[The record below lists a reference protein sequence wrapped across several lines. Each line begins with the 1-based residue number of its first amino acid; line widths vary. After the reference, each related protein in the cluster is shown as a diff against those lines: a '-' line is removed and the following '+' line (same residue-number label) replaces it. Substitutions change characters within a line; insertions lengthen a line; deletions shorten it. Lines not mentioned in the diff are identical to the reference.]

1 MNDNALN
8 FDLDKFRVTDVDSAY
23 YIKDF
28 ITKKEEQELLNKIY
42 SAPKPKW
49 VVLKNRRLQNWG
61 GVPTERGM
69 LSESLP
75 SWLTTCTFPK
85 FSTLGLFNDC
95 EKFKLPNHC
104 LINEYESGQGIMP
117 HEDGPFYYPTVV
129 TISLKSHTI
138 LDFYKHLNSMNCIM
152 AKANNGESKSYY
164 SAPEFSLLLEP
175 RSLLVLKHDLYKT
188 YLHGI
193 QEVKFDNL
201 NEKNIL
207 NYNLT
212 DMADDFETNNCT
224 ILKRDTRIS
233 LTYRI
238 VEKVVK
244 AKLFNV
250 AKK

>member
-1 MNDNALN
+1 MNDNAFN

-28 ITKKEEQELLNKIY
+28 ITKKEEQELLNK
-42 SAPKPKW
+42 
-49 VVLKNRRLQNWG
+49 
-61 GVPTERGM
+61 
-69 LSESLP
+69 
-75 SWLTTCTFPK
+75 
-85 FSTLGLFNDC
+85 
-95 EKFKLPNHC
+95 
-104 LINEYESGQGIMP
+104 P

-129 TISLKSHTI
+129 TISLKSYII

-175 RSLLVLKHDLYKT
+175 RRYIDDVWFFFFTHPTSLIKIMLLAQSLLVLKHDLYKT

-212 DMADDFETNNCT
+212 DMADDFETNNCI
-224 ILKRDTRIS
+224 ILKRDKRIS
-233 LTYRI
+233 LTFRI

-244 AKLFNV
+244 TKLFNV